1 MLSDNGEKPILFA
14 CANGDI
20 MTFKVSAS
28 SLLLQRASFIALALI
43 VSSAAQA
50 AEKGKPDANAQPA
63 AGVQAAPQSSLP
75 LAPGEIPSDLDAAIK
90 QAQTSRMNGDFAGAS
105 KILSQL
111 VLFAPDDPRVLA
123 EYGKTLAAQGRADD
137 ALAFLE
143 RAIQLQPS
151 EWSVYSAQGVA
162 YDQKGNYQAAMTSY
176 NRALM
181 LKPGEPTV
189 LNNAALSRL
198 QAGDLAG
205 AEKFLMQAGPG
216 AAQFPRISENLALVE
231 SLKAARSNAP
241 AMPQAAPVM
250 PTAPMVAKV
259 VPAPAIESAPLPA
272 PASAAPSMMTASATP
287 APAMPVMPMIPS
299 AEPPPMPV
307 QAEAPMPAPM
317 PAAPSAEPSQP
328 ASKTLAELRSD
339 PSVRMAPIPKDDKAG
354 QVKPQPKPVEAKP
367 VVAEAK
373 PAAVKTAQAA
383 APKPV
388 DRSSAA
394 NAFYV
399 QAGAYATQSRA
410 DQAAAALDSLG
421 ARVTPATVDGH
432 AIFRVRIGPFLDIG
446 QANAAVN
453 QAQALGHTDLRI
465 VNE

>member
-1 MLSDNGEKPILFA
+1 MN
-14 CANGDI
+14 
-20 MTFKVSAS
+20 FKVSAS
-28 SLLLQRASFIALALI
+28 SPLLLQRASYLALALI

-50 AEKGKPDANAQPA
+50 ADKGKPDANAQPA
-63 AGVQAAPQSSLP
+63 AAAQAAPQSALP
-75 LAPGEIPSDLDAAIK
+75 LAPGEIPSDLESAIK
-90 QAQTSRMNGDFAGAS
+90 LAQTNRQNGDFAGAS

-123 EYGKTLAAQGRADD
+123 EYGKTLAAQGRSDD

-143 RAIQLQPS
+143 RAIQLQPN
-151 EWSVYSAQGVA
+151 EWSFYSAQGVA
-162 YDQKGNYQAAMTSY
+162 YDQKGNYQAAITSY

-205 AEKFLMQAGPG
+205 AEKFLMQAAPG

-231 SLKAARSNAP
+231 SMKTARATPVTPQPAP
-241 AMPQAAPVM
+241 ATPAAPM
-250 PTAPMVAKV
+250 IAKAT
-259 VPAPAIESAPLPA
+259 PAPAIESAPLPA
-272 PASAAPSMMTASATP
+272 PQSPAPPMMMASATP
-287 APAMPVMPMIPS
+287 APTMPVMPTMPNV
-299 AEPPPMPV
+299 EPPMPMPMPM
-307 QAEAPMPAPM
+307 QAEEANPMPAP
-317 PAAPSAEPSQP
+317 ASPSAQPSQP
-328 ASKTLAELRSD
+328 ASKTLADLQSD
-339 PSVRMAPIPKDDKAG
+339 PTVRMAPIPKDDKAG
-354 QVKPQPKPVEAKP
+354 QAKPQPKPVEAKP

-373 PAAVKTAQAA
+373 PAPVKTAQAA
-383 APKPV
+383 APKPA
-388 DRSSAA
+388 DHSGAA

-446 QANAAVN
+446 QANQAVN